1 VSNQSK
7 YIRVNEADVSRGITG
22 VYGGSGAISVSHYF
36 RAEAVAAPMLLATY
50 RLPPGSSEG
59 LHTHSSSD
67 RECGALDEFYFI
79 LCGTGELTIDQSSI
93 IVGAGDYIY
102 VPGGVSRGIANRSL
116 DTDLHVHIVAVP
128 SRSQLAIQLPVR
140 R

>member
-1 VSNQSK
+1 VCKENR
-7 YIRVNEADVSRGITG
+7 YFRVNEAGVSRGITG
-22 VYGGSGAISVSHYF
+22 IYGGSGTIAVSRYF

-59 LHTHSSSD
+59 LHTHSSVD

-79 LCGTGELTIDQSSI
+79 ISGKGELTIDQSSI
-93 IVGAGDYIY
+93 SVVAGDYIY
-102 VPGGVSRGIANRSL
+102 IPGGVSRGIANRSL

-128 SRSQLAIQLPVR
+128 SRI
-140 R
+140 

>member
-1 VSNQSK
+1 VFKESQ
-7 YIRVNEADVSRGITG
+7 YIRVNEAGVSQGITG
-22 VYGGSGAISVSHYF
+22 IYGGTGTISVSRYF
-36 RAEAVAAPMLLATY
+36 RADGVAAPMLLATY

-59 LHTHSSSD
+59 LHTHSSVD

-79 LCGTGELTIDQSSI
+79 VSGTGELTIDHSSI

-116 DTDLHVHIVAVP
+116 DTDLHIHIVAVP
-128 SRSQLAIQLPVR
+128 SRS
-140 R
+140 